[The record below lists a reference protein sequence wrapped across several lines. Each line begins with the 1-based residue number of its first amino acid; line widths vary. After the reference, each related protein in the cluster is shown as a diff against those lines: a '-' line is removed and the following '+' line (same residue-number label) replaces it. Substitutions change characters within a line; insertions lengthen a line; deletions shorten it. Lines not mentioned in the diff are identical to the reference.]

1 MFDFSGLRIVA
12 INQQH
17 PAASWRSENVQRREK
32 NLTNFDEA
40 IAGDAF
46 LILAKSVFGAVGV
59 PIANGLFDD
68 DFDVEYD
75 ASKFDAFFA
84 FAVAVAVKLALGLQH
99 APPVDAVE
107 PVLAVVG
114 HAGKEFEDFFSSEI

>member
-1 MFDFSGLRIVA
+1 M
-12 INQQH
+12 
-17 PAASWRSENVQRREK
+17 ERREK

-59 PIANGLFDD
+59 PIANDFFDD
-68 DFDVEYD
+68 DFDVEHD

-84 FAVAVAVKLALGLQH
+84 FAVAVAVKLALGLQR